1 MNKFEE
7 VGKYWN
13 DGDIKIISNKTD
25 YFALN
30 NWNGEAWT
38 DCWRV
43 LDKKGLEKANDNTI
57 YEITPILEEV
67 EDGFIIVDY
76 DIRQI

>member
-13 DGDIKIISNKTD
+13 NSDIKIISNKTD
-25 YFALN
+25 YFTLN

-76 DIRQI
+76 DIR